1 MAFMHDR
8 IFDASIKVIYEA
20 EDAAFNNVITTYKG
34 SNISMADFTLSST
47 MPEAAFQNAISILA
61 QLSGTENAQQEL
73 WERMSPSSYKRL
85 VQLISETT
93 DSASTVIAILEAK
106 TPLDCANSLRRVI
119 DELVKASD
127 QEAQVQSRHS
137 LATDDLIALLA
148 WCMVKAGVQNLSS
161 LVFYTR
167 HFRLANSYAAD
178 VE

>member
-1 MAFMHDR
+1 
-8 IFDASIKVIYEA
+8 
-20 EDAAFNNVITTYKG
+20 
-34 SNISMADFTLSST
+34 
-47 MPEAAFQNAISILA
+47 
-61 QLSGTENAQQEL
+61 
-73 WERMSPSSYKRL
+73 MSPQSYKRL

-119 DELVKASD
+119 DELVKASE
-127 QEAQVQSRHS
+127 QEIQSESRHS

-167 HFRLANSYAAD
+167 HFRLSSSTAVD